1 MIRILLVDDN
11 RAMVRALATAIPW
24 KENGVEVCGYAYDG
38 EEAKNL
44 LNEGTDVLVT
54 DVKMPRMDGI
64 ELTR

>member
-38 EEAKNL
+38 EEA
-44 LNEGTDVLVT
+44 
-54 DVKMPRMDGI
+54 
-64 ELTR
+64 